1 MNFPR
6 PPPARRVVGASK
18 YLDRLMASNV
28 TKDSVEA
35 VFRQVLGPEYDP
47 EQSQLR
53 LQSLRMLELVV
64 AIENE
69 FSVSIPEDAPIAK
82 ITASVQ
88 NVVDYL
94 HRLDRRR

>member
-1 MNFPR
+1 M
-6 PPPARRVVGASK
+6 
-18 YLDRLMASNV
+18 MASVV
-28 TKDSVEA
+28 TKESVEA
-35 VFRQVLGPEYDP
+35 VFRQVLGPEYDS

-53 LQSLRMLELVV
+53 LQSLKMLELVV

-69 FSVSIPEDAPIAK
+69 FAVSIPEDAPIAK

-94 HRLDRRR
+94 NRLDRQS

>member
-1 MNFPR
+1 
-6 PPPARRVVGASK
+6 
-18 YLDRLMASNV
+18 MAPFVS
-28 TKDSVEA
+28 KDSVEA
-35 VFRQVLGPEYDP
+35 VFRQVLGPEYNSD
-47 EQSQLR
+47 QSQLR

-94 HRLDRRR
+94 NQMERRR

>member
-1 MNFPR
+1 MAP
-6 PPPARRVVGASK
+6 VVS
-18 YLDRLMASNV
+18 
-28 TKDSVEA
+28 KDSVEA
-35 VFRQVLGPEYDP
+35 VFRQVLGPEFDP
-47 EQSQLR
+47 EQAQLR

-88 NVVDYL
+88 DVVDYL
-94 HRLDRRR
+94 NRLGGRR

>member
-1 MNFPR
+1 
-6 PPPARRVVGASK
+6 
-18 YLDRLMASNV
+18 MALVV
-28 TKDSVEA
+28 TKESVEA
-35 VFRQVLGPEYDP
+35 VFRQVLGPEYDS

-53 LQSLRMLELVV
+53 LQSLKMLELVV

-69 FSVSIPEDAPIAK
+69 FAVSIPEDAPIAK

-94 HRLDRRR
+94 SRLDRRG

>member
-1 MNFPR
+1 
-6 PPPARRVVGASK
+6 
-18 YLDRLMASNV
+18 MALVV
-28 TKDSVEA
+28 TKESVEA
-35 VFRQVLGPEYDP
+35 VFRQVLGPEYDS

-53 LQSLRMLELVV
+53 LQSLKMLELVV

-69 FSVSIPEDAPIAK
+69 FAVSIPEDAPIAK

-94 HRLDRRR
+94 NRLDRRS